1 MQFPPAPQQPTPYTP
16 VGGAAPVAQEL
27 QGFGRGNDSMLVHM
41 TPGEVGGLQQLAQ
54 QYGGSLTTN
63 PQTGLPEAGFLES
76 ILPMIAGGLLTMTGI
91 GAPLAAAMVGGG
103 TGLLTGDLKQGLM
116 AGLGAF
122 GGAGLAGALTAGA
135 GAAGHAG
142 ASAAMNAANTGAG
155 VAGHTGASLA
165 GQAAGV
171 GTNALGSAGAAGASA
186 ASSPALAA
194 IAPHLNPA
202 VAQMAAA
209 PAASTATHG
218 VARMAATGAGQNAVG
233 SALAQGVGQNA
244 AIQAAAQPNM
254 LTQMLGPKVGEFGS
268 KFGNELAIQ
277 GVPRAA
283 TTGAGAMG
291 VAMPLL
297 NAMGPGPMELPKEE
311 EYNYEGPYRPTD
323 RQVRF
328 RGPGADLNDT
338 SEFSYFADTN
348 PDPGFGP
355 APRGYAQGGPVVEMG
370 PSLLPGQ
377 QSYNPP
383 VDLSR
388 FGAPPTLGG
397 SPVNSEGV
405 PLGML
410 TSGPGAAASPDRA
423 LRRPGSEYKAGMQ
436 AEHNWNF
443 KPMQQSAGPMG
454 GPGMDYMGG
463 AGMDYMGGYGT
474 SSISPMNSPK
484 GLGALIEASRARDA
498 AKRMPRARG
507 PQYDAF
513 AQREDG
519 TQYFARGGVA
529 LKDGAFVMDART
541 VSEMGNGSSGAGQE
555 LLARHGGKPIKGAGD
570 GVSDSIPARVGKQ
583 PARVARD
590 EVKFDPGA
598 VRRIGDGDPRRGA
611 QRLYA
616 LMDKAHKARR
626 TAGRGS
632 DTKLRKAL

>member
-1 MQFPPAPQQPTPYTP
+1 MFDARPQPPMSLQAPTNLSSPPAGAPYTP

-76 ILPMIAGGLLTMTGI
+76 ILPMLGGGLLSLIPGV
-91 GAPLAAAMVGGG
+91 GPLMAAAMVGGG

-122 GGAGLAGALTAGA
+122 GGAGLAGALTGA
-135 GAAGHAG
+135 
-142 ASAAMNAANTGAG
+142 
-155 VAGHTGASLA
+155 
-165 GQAAGV
+165 
-171 GTNALGSAGAAGASA
+171 AGAAGAGTMAATTPELTTAALTAAPTPANAAALLPGANNAVSLAAPSA
-186 ASSPALAA
+186 ASAANTVQAASLA
-194 IAPHLNPA
+194 NPVTA
-202 VAQMAAA
+202 GITAA
-209 PAASTATHG
+209 PPPFTTVPFNPGAPTPDFG
-218 VARMAATGAGQNAVG
+218 MLRGMLGQDVGGKVANFGQN
-233 SALAQGVGQNA
+233 
-244 AIQAAAQPNM
+244 
-254 LTQMLGPKVGEFGS
+254 FGD
-268 KFGNELAIQ
+268 ELAIQ

-291 VAMPLL
+291 VGMPLL
-297 NAMGPGPMELPKEE
+297 NAMGPQPLEVPKEE
-311 EYNYEGPYRPTD
+311 GFNYEGPYRPTD

-348 PDPGFGP
+348 PYPGFGP

-454 GPGMDYMGG
+454 GFGMDYMGG
-463 AGMDYMGGYGT
+463 AGMDYGT

>member
-1 MQFPPAPQQPTPYTP
+1 MK
-16 VGGAAPVAQEL
+16 
-27 QGFGRGNDSMLVHM
+27 D
-41 TPGEVGGLQQLAQ
+41 
-54 QYGGSLTTN
+54 
-63 PQTGLPEAGFLES
+63 
-76 ILPMIAGGLLTMTGI
+76 
-91 GAPLAAAMVGGG
+91 
-103 TGLLTGDLKQGLM
+103 
-116 AGLGAF
+116 F
-122 GGAGLAGALTAGA
+122 GGDFA
-135 GAAGHAG
+135 
-142 ASAAMNAANTGAG
+142 NAA
-155 VAGHTGASLA
+155 
-165 GQAAGV
+165 
-171 GTNALGSAGAAGASA
+171 
-186 ASSPALAA
+186 
-194 IAPHLNPA
+194 
-202 VAQMAAA
+202 
-209 PAASTATHG
+209 
-218 VARMAATGAGQNAVG
+218 
-233 SALAQGVGQNA
+233 
-244 AIQAAAQPNM
+244 
-254 LTQMLGPKVGEFGS
+254 
-268 KFGNELAIQ
+268 AIQ

-283 TTGAGAMG
+283 TTGAAALG
-291 VAMPLL
+291 VGMPFL

-348 PDPGFGP
+348 PYPGFGP

-454 GPGMDYMGG
+454 GSGMDYMGG
-463 AGMDYMGGYGT
+463 AGMDYGT

>member
-1 MQFPPAPQQPTPYTP
+1 
-16 VGGAAPVAQEL
+16 
-27 QGFGRGNDSMLVHM
+27 
-41 TPGEVGGLQQLAQ
+41 
-54 QYGGSLTTN
+54 
-63 PQTGLPEAGFLES
+63 
-76 ILPMIAGGLLTMTGI
+76 
-91 GAPLAAAMVGGG
+91 
-103 TGLLTGDLKQGLM
+103 
-116 AGLGAF
+116 
-122 GGAGLAGALTAGA
+122 
-135 GAAGHAG
+135 
-142 ASAAMNAANTGAG
+142 
-155 VAGHTGASLA
+155 
-165 GQAAGV
+165 
-171 GTNALGSAGAAGASA
+171 
-186 ASSPALAA
+186 
-194 IAPHLNPA
+194 
-202 VAQMAAA
+202 
-209 PAASTATHG
+209 
-218 VARMAATGAGQNAVG
+218 
-233 SALAQGVGQNA
+233 
-244 AIQAAAQPNM
+244 
-254 LTQMLGPKVGEFGS
+254 
-268 KFGNELAIQ
+268 
-277 GVPRAA
+277 
-283 TTGAGAMG
+283 
-291 VAMPLL
+291 MPLL
-297 NAMGPGPMELPKEE
+297 NAMGPQPLEVPKEE
-311 EYNYEGPYRPTD
+311 GFNYEGPYRPTD

-348 PDPGFGP
+348 PYPGFGP

-454 GPGMDYMGG
+454 GSGMDYMGG
-463 AGMDYMGGYGT
+463 AGMDYGT

>member
-1 MQFPPAPQQPTPYTP
+1 
-16 VGGAAPVAQEL
+16 
-27 QGFGRGNDSMLVHM
+27 MLVHM

-76 ILPMIAGGLLTMTGI
+76 ILPMLGGGLLSLIPGV
-91 GAPLAAAMVGGG
+91 GPLMAAAMVGGG

-122 GGAGLAGALTAGA
+122 GGAGLAGALTGA
-135 GAAGHAG
+135 
-142 ASAAMNAANTGAG
+142 
-155 VAGHTGASLA
+155 
-165 GQAAGV
+165 
-171 GTNALGSAGAAGASA
+171 AGAAGAGTMAATTPELTTAALTAAPTPANAAALLPGANNAVSLAAPSA
-186 ASSPALAA
+186 ASAANTVQAASLA
-194 IAPHLNPA
+194 NPVTA
-202 VAQMAAA
+202 GITAA
-209 PAASTATHG
+209 PPPFTTVPFNPGAPTPDFG
-218 VARMAATGAGQNAVG
+218 MLRGMLGQDVGGKVANFGQN
-233 SALAQGVGQNA
+233 
-244 AIQAAAQPNM
+244 
-254 LTQMLGPKVGEFGS
+254 FGD
-268 KFGNELAIQ
+268 ELAIQ

-291 VAMPLL
+291 VGMPLL
-297 NAMGPGPMELPKEE
+297 NAMGPQPLEVPKEE
-311 EYNYEGPYRPTD
+311 GFNYEGPYRPTD

-348 PDPGFGP
+348 PYPGFGP

-454 GPGMDYMGG
+454 GFGMDYMGG
-463 AGMDYMGGYGT
+463 AGMDYGT